1 LSLFLVI
8 STIWIAFEIY
18 LSRKKR
24 ADGTS
29 AKDDKSS
36 LRVLWITLILAISAG
51 IYIRRF
57 DFGTIE
63 TYSLVIHYFGLFLI
77 VLGLIIRWIAILKL
91 KELFSVTVSIQK
103 DHHIVDTGIYKLSR
117 HPAYLGS
124 LISFL
129 GLGFALQNWL
139 SVFIICIPIFVAL
152 SYRIHVEEKV
162 LFREFGDEYSRYISQ
177 TKKLLPW
184 IY

>member
-1 LSLFLVI
+1 LSLFLII
-8 STIWIAFEIY
+8 SIVWVAFEVF

-24 ADGTS
+24 SNGTGI
-29 AKDDKSS
+29 KDDRSS
-36 LRVLWITLILAISAG
+36 LTVLWITLILAISAG
-51 IYIRRF
+51 IYISRF
-57 DFGTIE
+57 DIGTIE
-63 TYSLVIHYFGLFLI
+63 LYSSFIHYFGLFLI
-77 VLGLIIRWIAILKL
+77 ICGLIIRWIAILKL
-91 KELFSVTVSIQK
+91 KDLFSVTVFVQEN
-103 DHHIVDTGIYKLSR
+103 HQLVDSGIYKHIR

-129 GLGFALQNWL
+129 GLGFAWQNWL
-139 SVFIICIPIFVAL
+139 SLFIIFIPIFTAL